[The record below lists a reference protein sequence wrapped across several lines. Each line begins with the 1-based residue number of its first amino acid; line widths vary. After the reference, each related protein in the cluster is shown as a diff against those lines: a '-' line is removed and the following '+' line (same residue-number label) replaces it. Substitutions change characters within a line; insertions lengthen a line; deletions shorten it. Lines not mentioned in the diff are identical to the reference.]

1 MAVPISLRQEVLI
14 LLFVMVVSNLLEF
27 FLMKDYGLRA
37 RLLAVLFLDH
47 IYVIVAWAFN
57 INYTLF
63 YVYFARIDRIVDV
76 SADLILNFLFVSTEV
91 SFILLPFLFPE
102 LSEVESEIF
111 RRNVK
116 RNGSQR
122 QN

>member
-14 LLFVMVVSNLLEF
+14 LLFVMVISNLLEF

-37 RLLAVLFLDH
+37 RLLSVLFIDH
-47 IYVIVAWAFN
+47 IYVIIAWAFN

-76 SADLILNFLFVSTEV
+76 SADLVLNFLFISTEV
-91 SFILLPFLFPE
+91 SFILIPFLFPE

-111 RRNVK
+111 RRNV
-116 RNGSQR
+116 RERERTQD
-122 QN
+122 